1 MNSQEL
7 IKRCFVI
14 GPMKD
19 MSRLNLLAR
28 KIVAPLVGPHGFTVI
43 TPEEGNIGSVMDQVL
58 LYLEQADILVA
69 DITGNNPN
77 VMYELGIYHSFGKP
91 SLIVKDSSVSNEQ
104 EQTPFDIAAYRF
116 LDLPFDDTEASKA
129 LLKPR
134 FEDIIKVLGEIDWFP
149 NPVTRFYNAPIAE
162 IPTAVGLSKNYLKNF
177 LSMILPKVFMR
188 YEDSDD
194 FELKVYEVTGKDD
207 KGNPIERQ
215 LDQKQREKLQFEILI
230 PDKMHM
236 ANHDYIRNLQEGKLI
251 DFVGAKVIRRS
262 RPFNLY
268 LRYDETGTPVLID
281 IPTVLV
287 TLNES
292 IQRRRG
298 LQETQIDNSE
308 WLLLE
313 TQELERFATKCELF
327 RKKLETEFPST
338 KKKIRIVW
346 RWNPEIAT
354 LD

>member
-1 MNSQEL
+1 MSSQEL

-19 MSRLNLLAR
+19 IDKLRLLAHQ
-28 KIVAPLVGPHGFTVI
+28 IVAPLVQPYGFEII
-43 TPEEGNIGSVMDQVL
+43 TPDEGNIGSVMDQVL

-91 SLIVKDSSVSNEQ
+91 SIIIKNSSQSVEQ

-116 LDLPFDDTEASKA
+116 TALPFDDIAESKKI
-129 LLKPR
+129 LKPSI
-134 FEDIIKVLGEIDWFP
+134 DAIIKVLGEIDWFP
-149 NPVTRFYNAPIAE
+149 NPVTRFYDSPIAE

-177 LSMILPKVFMR
+177 MGMILPKVFMR
-188 YEDSDD
+188 QEDNDN
-194 FELKVYEVTGKDD
+194 FELKVSEADGIDD
-207 KGNPIERQ
+207 KGNLKYRLLTYQERENM
-215 LDQKQREKLQFEILI
+215 RFEILVPI
-230 PDKMHM
+230 KMHM
-236 ANHDYIRNLQEGKLI
+236 ASHEYIRNLKESKLI
-251 DFVGAKVIRRS
+251 EYKEAKVKLRTREFNLHIRR
-262 RPFNLY
+262 
-268 LRYDETGTPVLID
+268 DENGHPVLID

-298 LQETQIDNSE
+298 LQQTQIDNTE
-308 WLLLE
+308 WILLE
-313 TQELERFATKCELF
+313 AQELERFANKCELF
-327 RKKLETEFPST
+327 QKKLAKDFPSVRKK
-338 KKKIRIVW
+338 IIINW
-346 RWNPEIAT
+346 RWNPESD

>member
-1 MNSQEL
+1 MNEQEL

-19 MSRLNLLAR
+19 MSRLSLLAR
-28 KIVAPLVGPHGFTVI
+28 KIVEPLVRPHGFTVI

-69 DITGNNPN
+69 DLTGNNPN

-91 SLIVKDSSVSNEQ
+91 SLIVKDSSYANEQ

-116 LDLPFDDTEASKA
+116 LDLPLEDIESSRA

-134 FEDIIKVLGEIDWFP
+134 LEEIIRVLGEIDWFP
-149 NPVTRFYNAPIAE
+149 NPVTRFYNSPIAE

-194 FELKVYEVTGKDD
+194 FELKVYEVIGKDTN
-207 KGNPIERQ
+207 GNPIERQ
-215 LDQKQREKLQFEILI
+215 LEKSQREKLQFKILI

-251 DFVGAKVIRRS
+251 DFVAAKVVRRS

-268 LRYDETGTPVLID
+268 MRYDDSGTPVLID

-287 TLNES
+287 TLNDS

-313 TQELERFATKCELF
+313 TQELERFASKCELF
-327 RKKLETEFPST
+327 RKKLETEYPST
-338 KKKIRIVW
+338 KNKIQIVW
-346 RWNPEIAT
+346 RWSPDEN